1 MLLVQRKKD
10 QKQLKQW
17 LCAELEKNWELKQM
31 LAKLSSDI
39 LGEVGEKYLSK
50 IRRVELTWLLSLH
63 HQGLLSIWLKPLSP
77 LV

>member
-1 MLLVQRKKD
+1 MA
-10 QKQLKQW
+10 
-17 LCAELEKNWELKQM
+17 LCRIGKELGAQTNAQP
-31 LAKLSSDI
+31 LAKLSSGI

-50 IRRVELTWLLSLH
+50 IRRVELTWLLSLR